1 MQQWLRADLQA
12 MADNEVAAMVGKG
25 WLDGIRASDPHPII
39 KAFVIGHEGAS
50 DILLNGV
57 TTPVSWVKKAVGW
70 IHDKIALYT
79 PIFQG
84 HGAPGD
90 NSQEGRVPV
99 GYVVGKKL
107 MEVGDRIATVAAMY
121 IFPSFKGMI
130 FDVASIE
137 AEIGYEQFDGTV
149 QPSFIDKITAVALGN
164 SATSTPGF
172 PGATLG
178 GALQAFADGAK
189 KETTMPTRDEVKEM
203 VKQTGLRPADLFT
216 LADLETD
223 PGTKRFV
230 DEAKH
235 DVYNQNVRLQTELN
249 TLRDKATKDGE
260 AHAVEVKRLKGDV
273 VMAKSQPTLATL
285 ITERKMSDKQAAFVN
300 LRLKSFKS
308 DAVDEAGLKADM
320 NRFIDETQADY
331 LDVLKSQGIDPA
343 TILTQKKEDG
353 GNGDGQGG
361 QKPPEKK
368 VDVDLDPNPFKGL
381 DSAKNNPLLAPVV
394 E

>member
-1 MQQWLRADLQA
+1 MQQWIRAEIQA
-12 MADNEVAAMVGKG
+12 MAENEVASMVDRG

-39 KAFVIGHEGAS
+39 KAFVIGHEGNS
-50 DILLNGV
+50 DILLDGIS
-57 TTPVSWVKKAVGW
+57 TPVSWVRKAVGW

-84 HGAPGD
+84 HGTPGD
-90 NSQEGRVPV
+90 NSQAGRVPV

-107 MEVGDRIATVAAMY
+107 AEVGDKIATIAAMY
-121 IFPSFKGMI
+121 IFPPFKNLV

-137 AEIGYEQFDGTV
+137 ADIGYEQNDGAV
-149 QPSFIDKITAVALGN
+149 RPSFIEKITAVALGN

-172 PGATLG
+172 PGATIV

-189 KETTMPTRDEVKEM
+189 KDNHMPTRDEVKEM
-203 VKQTGLRPADLFT
+203 VKQLGMRPADLFT

-249 TLRDKATKDGE
+249 ELRKKATTDGE
-260 AHAVEVKRLKGDV
+260 AHAAEVKKLRGEV

-285 ITERKMSDKQAAFVN
+285 ISERKMPDKQAAFVN

-308 DAVDEAGLKADM
+308 DAVDEAALKTDM
-320 NRFIDETQADY
+320 NQFIDEVQADY
-331 LDVLKSQGIDPA
+331 IDFLKSQGIDPA
-343 TILTQKKEDG
+343 SVLTQKTEDDKS
-353 GNGDGQGG
+353 GD
-361 QKPPEKK
+361 EDKK
-368 VDVDLDPNPFKGL
+368 KAAAKTTVDLDSNPFDELGSPKT
-381 DSAKNNPLLAPVV
+381 NPLLAPA
-394 E
+394 